1 MAMQTFTILQGA
13 RGCRRTAALFV
24 LLTAFVG
31 PARAD
36 DIRWRHDYS
45 GARKEAQERD
55 LPLLLDFGT
64 ETCHWCKRLDAT
76 TFRHETIVSV
86 INQRFIPLKVDAEKQ
101 STLAEALHIRSYP
114 TLVLAGSDGKIIGTL
129 EGYLDASRLHEQL
142 QRVLAVV
149 ANPEWMTQDY
159 QEAIKAMQAADSARA
174 IALLKSVV
182 EDGKDRAVQVRARQ
196 TLKELEQQATD
207 KLAAARQKEQT
218 GKSADAILALS
229 ELVRTYSG
237 TAAATEGGK
246 LLGTLTAKGQ
256 AGESSNPKR
265 GQELLAQAKEDLRSQ
280 QYLCCLD
287 RCELVCKLYADSSEA
302 EEARRMADEI
312 RNNPDWLQ
320 QACDNLVDR
329 LGSLYM
335 SMAENWQRKGQM
347 QLASACYE
355 RVLTAAPGSRY
366 AELAQLKLSALKP
379 RTKTTALA
387 TDKGP

>member
-1 MAMQTFTILQGA
+1 MKTIIGPLSA
-13 RGCRRTAALFV
+13 NCCRRTAGLLLV
-24 LLTAFVG
+24 LTTLLG
-31 PARAD
+31 SARAD
-36 DIRWRHDYS
+36 EIHWRFDY
-45 GARKEAQERD
+45 GAARKEAQDRD

-76 TFRHETIVSV
+76 TFRHDTIVGIV
-86 INQRFIPLKVDAEKQ
+86 NQRFIPLKIDAEKQ

-114 TLVLAGSDGKIIGTL
+114 TLVLAGADGKIIGTL
-129 EGYLDASRLHEQL
+129 EGYLDASRLHDQL

-149 ANPEWMTQDY
+149 ANPEWMPQDY
-159 QEAIKAMQAADSARA
+159 QEAIKAIQASDSARA
-174 IALLKSVV
+174 IALLKSIV
-182 EDGKDRAVQVRARQ
+182 EDGKERAVQVRARQ
-196 TLKELEQQATD
+196 SLKELEQQAVE
-207 KLAAARQKEQT
+207 KLAQARLKEKQ
-218 GKSADAILALS
+218 GKSADAIVALS
-229 ELVRTYSG
+229 ELVRTYAG
-237 TAAATEGGK
+237 TSAAQDGGK
-246 LLGTLTAKGQ
+246 LLGTLTAKGG
-256 AGESSNPKR
+256 ASDTSNPR
-265 GQELLAQAKEDLRSQ
+265 RVQELLAQAKEDLQSQ

-287 RCELVCKLYADSSEA
+287 RCDLVCKLYADSSEA
-302 EEARRMADEI
+302 EEAKRMAEEI
-312 RNNPDWLQ
+312 RNNPEWLQ